1 MCSAD
6 ITPLTFHRVS
16 EENSHIFPDL
26 DAKHMCRD
34 FEAIKD
40 WAASRQIEAWKMDV
54 VLPGQNEDTLTR

>member
-16 EENSHIFPDL
+16 EQDKHVFPDL

-34 FEAIKD
+34 FDAIKN
-40 WAASRQIEAWKMDV
+40 WAAGRQVEAWKMDIT
-54 VLPGQNEDTLTR
+54 LPDQEEEIE